1 MNRIKTIIKR
11 AERALSENVSKSQL
25 DKIEAAF
32 DKLFAKVGI
41 NIEFT
46 RHFIDRVNDS
56 RNVPEISV
64 DDLVEIFGDT
74 YKKYGKEIT
83 KLGPDAQAVLRDI
96 ETDINIP
103 FVLVYNSRYKQF
115 DMVSKTIMRKANFA
129 SSTPFLNV

>member
-1 MNRIKTIIKR
+1 MSRIQSVIKR

-46 RHFIDRVNDS
+46 KHFMDRVNDS

-64 DDLVEIFGDT
+64 EDQVEIFTGT
-74 YKKYGKEIT
+74 Y
-83 KLGPDAQAVLRDI
+83 
-96 ETDINIP
+96 
-103 FVLVYNSRYKQF
+103 
-115 DMVSKTIMRKANFA
+115 
-129 SSTPFLNV
+129 

>member
-1 MNRIKTIIKR
+1 MGRASNIIKR
-11 AERALSENVSKSQL
+11 SLKALSENVSKSQL

-46 RHFIDRVNDS
+46 KHFIDRVNDS
-56 RNVPEISV
+56 RNVPEISIE
-64 DDLVEIFGDT
+64 DLVEIFGDT

-83 KLGPDAQAVLRDI
+83 KLGPDAEAVLRDI
-96 ETDINIP
+96 ETDVNIP

>member
-46 RHFIDRVNDS
+46 KHFMDRVNDS
-56 RNVPEISV
+56 RNVPEISIE
-64 DDLVEIFGDT
+64 DLVEIFGDT

-103 FVLVYNSRYKQF
+103 FVLVYNFRYKQF